1 MFYEPFFR
9 ACTSTRTLLQI
20 HAQLLV
26 TGLHKKAQIA
36 TKLVNVYSKFGD
48 VEPATLVFRRV
59 TDPDAFLYGV
69 MMKSYVWNGFF
80 EEPIMLYHD
89 MLLLQLLPGNFT
101 YPPVLRACSG
111 LNHLIMGKKIHGI
124 IIQNGFES
132 DNIIQTSLV
141 HMYTT
146 CSCLDDARKVFDRI
160 LERDVVSWS
169 SMVSGYAHNGRTIQA
184 IETFS
189 EMSLRGVEID
199 SVTLLGVTQAFSN
212 VGSLKQGKLIHGYL
226 LRRGISID
234 WSVENSLISLYINCG
249 CLDSAHKLFSVMPE
263 KSVVLWN
270 KMVTIY
276 AQNGLYEE
284 ALRLFSQMMRQGFG
298 PDSFTFAVSFSS
310 CANLGNFVLG
320 SQAYCVVI
328 KTGFESN
335 EFVHNSLI
343 DMHCKCGFVC
353 DAWKIFENIEDKG
366 LVAWNSMI
374 CGYGQNGNSVEAIT
388 LFDRMLREYPEPN
401 RVTFLSAIQA
411 CSHLGFLE
419 KGRWI
424 HQKSITHGFDNDS
437 YVSTSL
443 IDMYAKCGDI
453 EMARKVF
460 ENMREKNVV
469 SWSAMIAGY
478 GMHGYL
484 AKAISL
490 FKKMEGSCVKPNTV
504 TFVSML
510 SASSHSGSV
519 ETGWFYFVSM
529 KRDYQI
535 IPILEHYACMVDLLS
550 RAGQL
555 DDAYEFIASCP
566 VKPNASM
573 WGALLGG
580 CKIYQRMDLIKD
592 IQKHILELEP
602 ENDGYYVLLSN
613 IYADS
618 GRWEDFGR
626 LRTMMKDMGIKKA
639 PGYSLVE
646 MNGKAHKFVAG
657 DTSHPKLE
665 EVMRFLESMESLEEE
680 ERGYPPLQASLR
692 LNIEEERKEI
702 VLRSHSEKLAM
713 AFGIISTNPG
723 VTIRITKNL
732 RICSNCHSFTKFVAK
747 VTGREI
753 IMRDLNRFHHFKDG
767 SCSCGEYW

>member
-89 MLLLQLLPGNFT
+89 MLLLSFCLVISHT
-101 YPPVLRACSG
+101 
-111 LNHLIMGKKIHGI
+111 HL
-124 IIQNGFES
+124 
-132 DNIIQTSLV
+132 
-141 HMYTT
+141 
-146 CSCLDDARKVFDRI
+146 CLDDARKVFDRI

-374 CGYGQNGNSVEAIT
+374 CGYGQNG
-388 LFDRMLREYPEPN
+388 LFP
-401 RVTFLSAIQA
+401 S
-411 CSHLGFLE
+411 GF
-419 KGRWI
+419 
-424 HQKSITHGFDNDS
+424 
-437 YVSTSL
+437 
-443 IDMYAKCGDI
+443 
-453 EMARKVF
+453 
-460 ENMREKNVV
+460 
-469 SWSAMIAGY
+469 
-478 GMHGYL
+478 
-484 AKAISL
+484 
-490 FKKMEGSCVKPNTV
+490 
-504 TFVSML
+504 
-510 SASSHSGSV
+510 
-519 ETGWFYFVSM
+519 
-529 KRDYQI
+529 
-535 IPILEHYACMVDLLS
+535 S
-550 RAGQL
+550 R
-555 DDAYEFIASCP
+555 
-566 VKPNASM
+566 
-573 WGALLGG
+573 
-580 CKIYQRMDLIKD
+580 
-592 IQKHILELEP
+592 
-602 ENDGYYVLLSN
+602 
-613 IYADS
+613 
-618 GRWEDFGR
+618 
-626 LRTMMKDMGIKKA
+626 
-639 PGYSLVE
+639 
-646 MNGKAHKFVAG
+646 
-657 DTSHPKLE
+657 
-665 EVMRFLESMESLEEE
+665 
-680 ERGYPPLQASLR
+680 
-692 LNIEEERKEI
+692 ERK
-702 VLRSHSEKLAM
+702 M
-713 AFGIISTNPG
+713 DPP
-723 VTIRITKNL
+723 
-732 RICSNCHSFTKFVAK
+732 K
-747 VTGREI
+747 VHYPW
-753 IMRDLNRFHHFKDG
+753 F
-767 SCSCGEYW
+767 